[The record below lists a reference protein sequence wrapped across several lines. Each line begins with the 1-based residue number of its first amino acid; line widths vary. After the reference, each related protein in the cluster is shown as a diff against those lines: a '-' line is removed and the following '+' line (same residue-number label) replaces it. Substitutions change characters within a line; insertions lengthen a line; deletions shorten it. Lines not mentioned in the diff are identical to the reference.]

1 MEKLFVALLCKRI
14 FWTMFTCGREKEE
27 QMKFYYISLG
37 GIVNFILLLQLSPT
51 HKMVMNGLCEYC
63 INYQENFI

>member
-1 MEKLFVALLCKRI
+1 
-14 FWTMFTCGREKEE
+14 MFTCGREKEE

-63 INYQENFI
+63 INYQENFIWKM